1 MVCQT
6 VVDAAVDLVY
16 CAGVREKDGPR
27 RKREDPTKEPYDA
40 WASAVESF
48 GWIAH
53 FRRGLKPSRHGAFF
67 MGRTPPV
74 SSAPD
79 SVARK
84 KRHHADT
91 PPVVVPA
98 CQRGTGVVE
107 STRVES
113 RLSMNESLPLWA
125 TGRSLCGVAGSGV
138 GLLPPLGDCR
148 VQCHEVTSY
157 PCHVLYVSVT
167 CVTLRF

>member
-1 MVCQT
+1 MRWHLNGVLTRISNLCSL
-6 VVDAAVDLVY
+6 LVSVKKTGR
-16 CAGVREKDGPR
+16 AGSVKDR
-27 RKREDPTKEPYDA
+27 RKSKPYDA
-40 WASAVESF
+40 WASAVESALLLS
-48 GWIAH
+48 AH

-113 RLSMNESLPLWA
+113 RLSMNESLPPWA
-125 TGRSLCGVAGSGV
+125 TGRSLLWGCWVWCGSPSTPWR
-138 GLLPPLGDCR
+138 L
-148 VQCHEVTSY
+148 
-157 PCHVLYVSVT
+157 
-167 CVTLRF
+167 